1 MKDNFTHIT
10 LLCDR
15 TGSMQMIRS
24 DAEGAVNKFID
35 DQARDD
41 SGPCNL
47 LLIDFDDVDPQHVV
61 FDGVIQMADNYVLS
75 PRGNTPLNDA
85 LGKAIVLTGERLAA
99 MDEDARP
106 EHVIFVVQTDGQEN
120 ASKEYTTERVIEM
133 VKEQTEKW
141 KWTFVFLGTGPDAWA
156 AGNSYQGTQLVTN
169 STRSAATGRS
179 YAGASAY
186 MSEQVSNLRSGAAAD
201 FAVDVDALG
210 NVTKRDKDKE
220 DEDATK
226 S

>member
-1 MKDNFTHIT
+1 MRDNFTHIT

-15 TGSMQMIRS
+15 TGSMQSIRT
-24 DAEGAVNKFID
+24 DAEGAVNKFIE
-35 DQARDD
+35 DQAADD

-61 FDGVIQMADNYVLS
+61 YDGVIQLADQYQLR

-85 LGKAIVLTGERLAA
+85 MGKAIVLTGERLAA

-120 ASKEYTTERVIEM
+120 ASHEYTTERIIEM
-133 VKEQTEKW
+133 VNEQTDRW
-141 KWTFVFLGTGPDAWA
+141 KWTFIFLGVGPQAWA
-156 AGNSYQGTQLVTN
+156 AGAAYTGTQIAAN
-169 STRSAATGRS
+169 ATRSTQSGRS
-179 YAGASAY
+179 YAGATAY
-186 MSEQVSNLRSGAAAD
+186 MSEQVSNLRGGGEAD
-201 FAVDVDALG
+201 FAVDVDDSG
-210 NVTKRDKDKE
+210 NVTKREEDK
-220 DEDATK
+220 